1 MLTGRAL
8 DDFDT
13 AAFDFICRHEGYERQ
28 PYLDIRAIPT
38 IGVGYALL
46 VKEQER
52 FILRP
57 TLARDFAG
65 IHVFSRD
72 ETELLDI
79 VAHHLTT
86 GNVET
91 ARASYESRAPGTLD
105 FTLSED
111 PHGDGRRLYDL
122 VAPDLVKA
130 AIPMD
135 IRDALSGTCELSA
148 LSSLAYNAPSLIGNN
163 LKTAIRSGNRPAAWF
178 EILYRSNRARD
189 GVRPLGLHNRRVA
202 EAELFGLY
210 AGGDRHE
217 NAEEAEAVTAFL
229 NDHRD
234 EMLTYLSGVKQTDR
248 TGAATADAY
257 SAEECEAILS
267 AHIAPAEGRLT

>member
-1 MLTGRAL
+1 MLTERAL
-8 DDFDT
+8 GNFDT
-13 AAFDFICRHEGYERQ
+13 ATFDFICRHEGYERQ

-57 TLARDFAG
+57 TLAQDFEG
-65 IHVFSRD
+65 IHAFSRD
-72 ETELLDI
+72 ETGLLDI
-79 VAHHLTT
+79 IAHHLTT
-86 GNVET
+86 GNEET

-111 PHGDGRRLYDL
+111 PHGDGRRLYDA
-122 VAPDLVKA
+122 VAPGLVNA

-135 IRDALSGTCELSA
+135 IRDALAGSHELSA

-163 LKTAIRSGNRPAAWF
+163 LKTAIRGGNRPTAWF
-178 EILYRSNRARD
+178 EIQYRSNRARD
-189 GVRPLGLHNRRVA
+189 GVRPLGLHNRRVD
-202 EAELFGLY
+202 EAKLFGLY
-210 AGGDRHE
+210 AGGDTPE
-217 NAEEAEAVTAFL
+217 SPAEAEAATAFL

-234 EMLTYLSGVKQTDR
+234 EMLNYLKGIKQTDR
-248 TGAATADAY
+248 TGTATADAY
-257 SAEECEAILS
+257 SAEDCEAILA
-267 AHIAPAEGRLT
+267 AHIAPALR

>member
-8 DDFDT
+8 GDFDT
-13 AAFDFICRHEGYERQ
+13 ATFDFICRHEGYERQ

-65 IHVFSRD
+65 IHVLSRE

-79 VAHHLTT
+79 IAHHLTS
-86 GNVET
+86 GDEGT
-91 ARASYESRAPGTLD
+91 ARASYESRPPGTLD
-105 FTLSED
+105 FTLSKD
-111 PHGDGRRLYDL
+111 PLRHGRRLYDA
-122 VAPDLVKA
+122 VAPVLVNA
-130 AIPMD
+130 AIPAD
-135 IRDALSGTCELSA
+135 IRDALAGSHELSA
-148 LSSLAYNAPSLIGNN
+148 LSSLAYNAPSLIGKN
-163 LKTAIRSGNRPAAWF
+163 LKAAIRGGNRPAAWF

-189 GVRPLGLHNRRVA
+189 GVRPLGLHNRRVD
-202 EAELFGLY
+202 EAKLFGLY
-210 AGGDRHE
+210 AGGDTP
-217 NAEEAEAVTAFL
+217 ASPAEAEAVTAFL

-234 EMLTYLSGVKQTDR
+234 EMLTYLSEVKITDR

-257 SAEECEAILS
+257 SSEDREAILA
-267 AHIAPAEGRLT
+267 AHIAPAEGRLA